1 MKMNFLRRLALLCA
15 VLTCGML
22 LALPAAAA
30 EADAPYAEDG
40 DMDYIRS
47 YVVTVDPREDGS
59 ADITYDID
67 WQVIDGDKTDYLSWV
82 KIGLANSSVDEL
94 TPLTDTI
101 SDLQYTND
109 GGSYA
114 KVVFRH
120 RYYAPDVA
128 AAEAGVNH
136 NGSLEMAKE
145 MARVAKE
152 CGADIVKYQTAVP
165 ELVVS
170 KFAEKAEYQKQTTDA
185 AESQL
190 EMIRKLHFSFEA
202 HKELKEYCDSIGIQY
217 LSAPFDVPSVKF
229 LGTLGL
235 PLLKIPSGE
244 ITNLPYLEAMAAL
257 KTPVLL
263 STGMSTL
270 DEITDALGVLDDGG
284 CPEVTI
290 LHCNTQYPTPYEDA
304 NLTAMI
310 ELYDQFGLPVGLS
323 DHTPGWECDVAATVM
338 GAQVIE
344 EHFTLD
350 KSLPGPDQ
358 KASLDPAE
366 FAAMVLAVRHAEAAL
381 GDGHKHLTASEAP
394 NKAIARKSI
403 VAAREIKAGEVFT
416 EENLTTKRPG
426 DGISPMRWHEILGQ
440 TAKRDFAED
449 EKIEV

>member
-1 MKMNFLRRLALLCA
+1 M
-15 VLTCGML
+15 
-22 LALPAAAA
+22 P
-30 EADAPYAEDG
+30 
-40 DMDYIRS
+40 
-47 YVVTVDPREDGS
+47 VT
-59 ADITYDID
+59 II
-67 WQVIDGDKTDYLSWV
+67 
-82 KIGLANSSVDEL
+82 
-94 TPLTDTI
+94 
-101 SDLQYTND
+101 
-109 GGSYA
+109 
-114 KVVFRH
+114 
-120 RYYAPDVA
+120 
-128 AAEAGVNH
+128 AEAGVNH

-244 ITNLPYLEAMAAL
+244 ITNLPYLEAMAAQ

-290 LHCNTQYPTPYEDA
+290 LHCNTQYPTPYEDV
-304 NLTAMI
+304 NLRMI
-310 ELYDQFGLPVGLS
+310 PTLSQTFGCLTGLS
-323 DHTPGWECDVAATVM
+323 DHTMGGAVAA
-338 GAQVIE
+338 GAV
-344 EHFTLD
+344 
-350 KSLPGPDQ
+350 SLG
-358 KASLDPAE
+358 AR
-366 FAAMVLAVRHAEAAL
+366 MVE
-381 GDGHKHLTASEAP
+381 KHLTLKRSDGGPDGAFSMEPQEFKEMVSQIRILEKALGSSEYVLTDTQ
-394 NKAIARKSI
+394 KLEHGGSRSLFVVKDIA
-403 VAAREIKAGEVFT
+403 AGEALT
-416 EENLTTKRPG
+416 SENIRSIRPG
-426 DGISPMRWHEILGQ
+426 CGLHTMYYEEVLGRK
-440 TAKRDFAED
+440 AKHFLKKGTPLAWDLID
-449 EKIEV
+449 

>member
-1 MKMNFLRRLALLCA
+1 M
-15 VLTCGML
+15 
-22 LALPAAAA
+22 P
-30 EADAPYAEDG
+30 
-40 DMDYIRS
+40 
-47 YVVTVDPREDGS
+47 VT
-59 ADITYDID
+59 II
-67 WQVIDGDKTDYLSWV
+67 
-82 KIGLANSSVDEL
+82 
-94 TPLTDTI
+94 
-101 SDLQYTND
+101 
-109 GGSYA
+109 
-114 KVVFRH
+114 
-120 RYYAPDVA
+120 
-128 AAEAGVNH
+128 AEAGVNH

-244 ITNLPYLEAMAAL
+244 ITNLPYLEAMAAQ

-290 LHCNTQYPTPYEDA
+290 LHCNTQYPTPYEDV
-304 NLTAMI
+304 NLRMI
-310 ELYDQFGLPVGLS
+310 PTLSQTFGCLTGLS
-323 DHTPGWECDVAATVM
+323 DHTMGGAVAA
-338 GAQVIE
+338 GAV
-344 EHFTLD
+344 
-350 KSLPGPDQ
+350 SLG
-358 KASLDPAE
+358 AR
-366 FAAMVLAVRHAEAAL
+366 MVE
-381 GDGHKHLTASEAP
+381 KHLTLKRSDGGPDGAFSMEPQEFKEMVSQIRILEKALGSSEYRLTPKQEKERAGS
-394 NKAIARKSI
+394 RSI
-403 VAAREIKAGEVFT
+403 FVAQDMAEGEVFT
-416 EENLTTKRPG
+416 EQNIRCIRPG
-426 DGISPMRWHEILGQ
+426 IGLHTMYYEEILGRKASCPIGKG
-440 TAKRDFAED
+440 TPLSWNLIR
-449 EKIEV
+449 

>member
-1 MKMNFLRRLALLCA
+1 MMRELADNILDIAQNSIAAGASLVEIDISVSRA
-15 VLTCGML
+15 QDTVSLAFIDDGCGMS
-22 LALPAAAA
+22 
-30 EADAPYAEDG
+30 ED
-40 DMDYIRS
+40 MVRA
-47 YVVTVDPREDGS
+47 VCDPFTTTR
-59 ADITYDID
+59 
-67 WQVIDGDKTDYLSWV
+67 KTR
-82 KIGLANSSVDEL
+82 
-94 TPLTDTI
+94 
-101 SDLQYTND
+101 
-109 GGSYA
+109 
-114 KVVFRH
+114 KV
-120 RYYAPDVA
+120 
-128 AAEAGVNH
+128 G
-136 NGSLEMAKE
+136 
-145 MARVAKE
+145 
-152 CGADIVKYQTAVP
+152 
-165 ELVVS
+165 
-170 KFAEKAEYQKQTTDA
+170 
-185 AESQL
+185 
-190 EMIRKLHFSFEA
+190 
-202 HKELKEYCDSIGIQY
+202 
-217 LSAPFDVPSVKF
+217 
-229 LGTLGL
+229 LGL

-263 STGMSTL
+263 STGMSSL

-310 ELYDQFGLPVGLS
+310 ELFDQFGLPVGLS
-323 DHTPGWECDVAATVM
+323 DHTPGWECDVAAAVL

-344 EHFTLD
+344 KHFTLD

-366 FAAMVLAVRHAEAAL
+366 FKAMVEAVRHVEAAL

-403 VAAREIKAGEVFT
+403 VAARQIQAGEVFT

-440 TAKRDFAED
+440 AAKRDFAED